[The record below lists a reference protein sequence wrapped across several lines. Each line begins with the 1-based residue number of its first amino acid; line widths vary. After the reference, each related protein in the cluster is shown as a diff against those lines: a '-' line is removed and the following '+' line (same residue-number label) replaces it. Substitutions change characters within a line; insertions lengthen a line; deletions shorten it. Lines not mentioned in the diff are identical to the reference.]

1 MNSASIQRLDRFEV
15 ANRFIASGLDFTP
28 VIFNYPVKLPK
39 YESTTSS
46 SSSSSQNITVS
57 SLTLPEKMKPREDPQ
72 MRRYLPRSS
81 SRRRQLEAQLV
92 TSSMDILA
100 AESTTN
106 ILSSNDIHTTIRTK
120 EDLVCIL
127 RGTELEKFEI
137 SGLVQIQSGLVVL
150 SNDNNNDDDRD
161 NINNNNNNKFD
172 KIVCDLKMS
181 GIPNSVER
189 LEVNRKC
196 QAGPLSSQF
205 APGSENEHI
214 ARVSLSLSDQ
224 FSSALRYSISPAFKL
239 MIAKVAVAIKVV
251 TPPIGAS
258 GVSRSYLR
266 VQVQLKINPNFR
278 DQLEDISV
286 MASIKKL
293 LVYKVT
299 NVTVEDV
306 ILDIGTTTTATTTTT
321 TTTTTPITP
330 PLVEEEEEKY
340 VTAHL
345 ENFKVIPRGTCNRR
359 EAVIS
364 WTTASGSAASG
375 SSNDFEAALDLRAAH
390 DYSVSLSVE
399 ELEEIVRRSPSLPV
413 IVKAKYKTN
422 LISKTR
428 FSLAALLH
436 GGRTL
441 EPSDVSELRQSELL
455 SSTIEYR
462 FLE

>member
-1 MNSASIQRLDRFEV
+1 
-15 ANRFIASGLDFTP
+15 
-28 VIFNYPVKLPK
+28 
-39 YESTTSS
+39 
-46 SSSSSQNITVS
+46 
-57 SLTLPEKMKPREDPQ
+57 
-72 MRRYLPRSS
+72 
-81 SRRRQLEAQLV
+81 
-92 TSSMDILA
+92 MDMLA

-161 NINNNNNNKFD
+161 NINNNNNKFD

-196 QAGPLSSQF
+196 QAGPLSNHF

-214 ARVSLSLSDQ
+214 ARVSLPLSLSDQ

-266 VQVQLKINPNFR
+266 VQAQLKINPNFR

-299 NVTVEDV
+299 NVTEEDV
-306 ILDIGTTTTATTTTT
+306 ILDIGTTTTTTTTT
-321 TTTTTPITP
+321 TITP
-330 PLVEEEEEKY
+330 LSIEEEEEKY

-359 EAVIS
+359 EAVVS

-399 ELEEIVRRSPSLPV
+399 ELEGIVRRSPSLPI

-428 FSLAALLH
+428 FSLAALLY

-441 EPSDVSELRQSELL
+441 EPSDVSEIRQSELL